1 MALSTR
7 GYTKLRGDIRRTNN
21 YIVTIGGLTNNKGEA
36 IDISTVTTNF
46 TIPSVEVG
54 VITLTHGNDSKTFA
68 GQATWSAGQMVINDT
83 LNRDEADA
91 LVNWFKRVY
100 KFNSK
105 GDGVIGFANDV
116 TERDENGN
124 EVVIK
129 GYKVNVRVEEYAGD
143 LKFRRVQTYPMWP
156 SALNWG
162 ELDASNAALKQVSLT
177 LQVDPPETIEPTYE
191 DYPE

>member
-21 YIVTIGGLTNNKGEA
+21 YIVTIEGLTDRNGEA
-36 IDISTVTTNF
+36 LDISTVTTNF

-91 LVNWFKRVY
+91 LVDWFKRVY
-100 KFNSK
+100 KINPN

-116 TERDENGN
+116 TDANG
-124 EVVIK
+124 EVIK

-143 LKFRRVQTYPMWP
+143 LKFRRVQNYPMWP

-162 ELDASNAALKQVSLT
+162 DLDASNAALKQVSLT
-177 LQVDPPETIEPTYE
+177 LQVDPPAQIEPDYE